1 MYKFAVHNATFLE
14 HIFLIT
20 NEMKK
25 RSHHLRKNHN
35 ASSKTID
42 LILIVVIILV
52 TALLRLWKLGQ
63 VPFMHDEFSA
73 LLRTRF
79 DNFHDFIQLGV
90 MPDSHPIGVQLF
102 LWGWVQLFGWS
113 EFWVKLPFALMGIG
127 SVYLIYLI
135 GRQWFNRK
143 VGLFSAAFFAVS
155 QLTVFYSQL
164 ARPYAAGLFF
174 VLLMAWFWHKVVF
187 GIKTTTRDYIG
198 FALSAWACS
207 LMQYFSIAQAGL
219 IFLTGLFF
227 LPKERRKAYWLSG
240 IIAVMLFLPTLPVFY
255 QQLFVSGS
263 IGGWLSAPK
272 ATFLTD
278 FIQYTMNY
286 SQLFM
291 FATGIIILLPL
302 ILGKHDKSRNPLRW
316 VGLIWFVIIF
326 AIAFAYSLL
335 REPIIQHSTL
345 IFSYPFVIIV
355 AFSLFKSRTLSSW
368 QTALVVGAILFV
380 GITSLVLTRRHYDLM
395 YHQGFDQIAAEMQQ
409 DKAQFGDKIQF
420 ATRTEI
426 GEAAEFYQAQTDV
439 EKRIVFNR
447 YNELGDFN
455 KWLSEHK
462 EASMLGFGWTDY
474 ASPIWETAAVGNY
487 PYLIEQKDWFTS
499 RYLTLSKTPTEDA
512 QYLLH
517 TLSDDTVA
525 MPGWE
530 WGLPYY
536 LNCDSLPNDVEALGI
551 VAKVEAPDSLRSCIV
566 VIEIRDTE
574 TDSLLLW
581 HGLSP
586 YSGKFPKGDNV
597 IASAINFNEELPA
610 QGKTIKTYLWNQHC
624 DTLAMT
630 KMSYYYTHKNP
641 VLKGLY
647 EPLH

>member
-1 MYKFAVHNATFLE
+1 ME
-14 HIFLIT
+14 HISPIT

-25 RSHHLRKNHN
+25 RSHHLRKTHN
-35 ASSKTID
+35 ESSKTID
-42 LILIVVIILV
+42 LILISVILLV
-52 TALLRLWKLGQ
+52 AVLLRLWKLGQ

-102 LWGWVQLFGWS
+102 LWGWVKLFGMN
-113 EFWVKLPFALMGIG
+113 EFWVKLPFVLMGIG
-127 SVYLIYLI
+127 SIYLIYLI

-143 VGLFSAAFFAVS
+143 VGLLSASFFAVS
-155 QLTVFYSQL
+155 QFTVFYSQL
-164 ARPYAAGLFF
+164 ARPYSAGLFF
-174 VLLMAWFWHKVVF
+174 VLLMAYFWYKIVF
-187 GIKTTTRDYIG
+187 ETKTPAMGIYIG

-227 LPKERRKAYWLSG
+227 LPKDRCKAYWLSG
-240 IIAVMLFLPTLPVFY
+240 ITAVILFLPTLPVFY

-302 ILGKHDKSRNPLRW
+302 ILGKRDKSRNPLRW
-316 VGLIWFVIIF
+316 VGIAWFIIIF

-355 AFSLFKSRTLSSW
+355 AFSLFKSRTLSPW
-368 QTALVVGAILFV
+368 QTAMVVGVILFA

-395 YHQGFDQIAAEMQQ
+395 YHQGFDQIAAEMKQ
-409 DKAQFGDKIQF
+409 DKERYGDQVQF

-439 EKRIVFNR
+439 ENRIVFNR
-447 YNELGDFN
+447 YTELGDFN

-462 EASMLGFGWTDY
+462 ETPMLGFGWTDY

-487 PYLIEQKDWFTS
+487 PYLIKKKDWFTS
-499 RYLTLSKTPTEDA
+499 RYLTLSKTPIENT

-517 TLSDDTVA
+517 TLSSDTVA
-525 MPGWE
+525 MLGWE
-530 WGLPYY
+530 WGQPYY
-536 LNCDSLPNDVEALGI
+536 LSGDSLPDDVEALGI
-551 VAKVEAPDSLRSCIV
+551 VAEVEALDSLRNCFM
-566 VIEIRDTE
+566 VIEVHDAA

-581 HGLSP
+581 QGLSP
-586 YSGKFPKGDNV
+586 FSSKFPQGRNIITD
-597 IASAINFNEELPA
+597 AINFDEVLTPK
-610 QGKTIKTYLWNQHC
+610 GKTVKAYLWNQGH
-624 DTLAMT
+624 DQMILNKT
-630 KMSYYYTHKNP
+630 SYYFTQKSR
-641 VLKGLY
+641 VLTGLY
-647 EPLH
+647 EPLN

>member
-1 MYKFAVHNATFLE
+1 MRTRKN
-14 HIFLIT
+14 
-20 NEMKK
+20 
-25 RSHHLRKNHN
+25 HLRKTRNVPN
-35 ASSKTID
+35 KRLD
-42 LILIVVIILV
+42 YILLGVIMVVAAV
-52 TALLRLWKLGQ
+52 LRLWKLDQ

-79 DNFHDFIQLGV
+79 DNFHDFIQQGV

-102 LWGWVQLFGWS
+102 LWGWVKLFGMS
-113 EFWVKLPFALMGIG
+113 EFWVKLPFVLMGIG
-127 SVYLIYLI
+127 SIYLIYLI

-155 QLTVFYSQL
+155 QFTVFYSQL
-164 ARPYAAGLFF
+164 ARPYSAGLFF
-174 VLLMAWFWHKVVF
+174 VLLMAVFWHKVVF
-187 GIKTTTRDYIG
+187 GTKPKTRDYIG

-207 LMQYFSIAQAGL
+207 IMQYFSIAQAGL

-240 IIAVMLFLPTLPVFY
+240 IAAVVLFAPTLPIFW

-286 SQLFM
+286 SMLFM
-291 FATGIIILLPL
+291 FAVGIIILLPL
-302 ILGKHDKSRNPLRW
+302 ILGKRDHRNQPLRW
-316 VGLIWFVIIF
+316 AGLAWFVIIF
-326 AIAFAYSLL
+326 AIAFVYSLY
-335 REPIIQHSTL
+335 REPILQHSTL

-368 QTALVVGAILFV
+368 QTALVVAVILFV
-380 GITSLVLTRRHYDLM
+380 GMASLIMERRHYDLM

-409 DKAQFGDKIQF
+409 DKEQYGDKIQF

-439 EKRIVFNR
+439 KNRIVLNR
-447 YNELGDFN
+447 YTELGDLN
-455 KWLSEHK
+455 RWLSEHK

-487 PYLIEQKDWFTS
+487 PYLIEKKDWFTS
-499 RYLTLSKTPTEDA
+499 RYLTLSKQPIEGSQYMLTP
-512 QYLLH
+512 
-517 TLSDDTVA
+517 LSEE
-525 MPGWE
+525 PYPYYGQE
-530 WGLPYY
+530 WGQSYIFS
-536 LNCDSLPNDVEALGI
+536 CDSLPNDVEALGI
-551 VAKVEAPDSLRSCIV
+551 VAEVNAADSLHNCV
-566 VIEIRDTE
+566 VIIEIHDAA

-581 HGLSP
+581 QGLP
-586 YSGKFPKGDNV
+586 AESGKFPEGKN
-597 IASAINFNEELPA
+597 IITNAINFNEEITP
-610 QGKTIKTYLWNQHC
+610 QGKIVKTFVWNQGL
-624 DTLAMT
+624 DQMVLE
-630 KMSYYYTHKNP
+630 KISYYTTHKSR

-647 EPLH
+647 EPLNQKWQDF